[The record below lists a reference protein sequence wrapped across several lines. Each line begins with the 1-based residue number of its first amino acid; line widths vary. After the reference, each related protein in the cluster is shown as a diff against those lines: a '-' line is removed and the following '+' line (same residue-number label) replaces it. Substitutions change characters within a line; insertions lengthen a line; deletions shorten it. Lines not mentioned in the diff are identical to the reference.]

1 MTLDEVISAL
11 DLPLASRVDQ
21 RVPKKLLLE
30 NGAPTAADK
39 RLINEGI
46 EDIQWLAAL
55 KPAIVGAHEFRDATR
70 EYLEIAVIQ
79 LKLRATAKANRLIEL
94 VHRAIPYPVVLIV
107 IGESLGLSTAHKRQ
121 ALNETGKTVI
131 DGDVVTIDL
140 ATAPE
145 HIQQSLLEALPLAIQ
160 PRNTLYVL
168 YQAWLD
174 VMLAFQAALVTGSFK
189 IFDSTSQAEAR
200 REALHAG
207 LELQDQ
213 IESLRAAAG
222 KASQMAR
229 QVEINL
235 EIKRLQ
241 AALSKAKAQL

>member
-55 KPAIVGAHEFRDATR
+55 KPAIVGAPEFRDATR

-94 VHRAIPYPVVLIV
+94 VHRAVPYPLLLIV
-107 IGESLGLSTAHKRQ
+107 SGENLGLSTVHKRQ
-121 ALNETGKTVI
+121 ALNEPGKTVL

-140 ATAPE
+140 TTAPE
-145 HIQQSLLEALPLAIQ
+145 QIKKSLIQALPLAHQ
-160 PRNTLYVL
+160 PRSSLYVL

-174 VMLAFQAALVTGSFK
+174 VMTAFQAALVTGTFK
-189 IFDSTSQAEAR
+189 IFDSASQAEAR
-200 REALHAG
+200 RDALHAR
-207 LELQDQ
+207 LLLQDQ
-213 IESLRAAAG
+213 IDSLRAAAG

-241 AALSKAKAQL
+241 AALIAAQAKL

>member
-55 KPAIVGAHEFRDATR
+55 KPAIVGAPEFRDATR

-107 IGESLGLSTAHKRQ
+107 IGENLGLSTAHKRK
-121 ALNETGKTVI
+121 ALNEPGKTVI

-140 ATAPE
+140 AAAPE
-145 HIQQSLLEALPLAIQ
+145 RIQQSLIEALPLSLQ
-160 PRNTLYVL
+160 PRSSLYVL

-174 VMLAFQAALVTGSFK
+174 AMLALQAALLTGSFK

-213 IESLRAAAG
+213 IDNLRTAAG

-229 QVEINL
+229 QVELNL

-241 AALSKAKAQL
+241 AALTAAQAQL

>member
-1 MTLDEVISAL
+1 MTLDELISAL

-55 KPAIVGAHEFRDATR
+55 KPAIVGAPEFRDATR

-94 VHRAIPYPVVLIV
+94 VHRAVPYPVLLIV
-107 IGESLGLSTAHKRQ
+107 IGESIGLSTAHKRQ
-121 ALNETGKTVI
+121 ALNEPGKTVI

-145 HIQQSLLEALPLAIQ
+145 HIQQSMIEALPLAIQ

-168 YQAWLD
+168 YQAWQD
-174 VMLAFQAALVTGSFK
+174 VMTAFQASLVTGSFK
-189 IFDSTSQAEAR
+189 IFDSTSQAAAR

-207 LELQDQ
+207 LQLQDQ
-213 IESLRAAAG
+213 IDNLRAAAG
-222 KASQMAR
+222 KASQLAR

-241 AALSKAKAQL
+241 AALSKAQAQL